1 MIYTKSIRKQLQEL
15 HDLENDIIKHQE
27 IEKNIYK
34 DQMRENNKREYNLK
48 RIIPTHKTIPPSQ
61 QFIMKEDKSFSS
73 LKSIQ
78 DPENDLLLS
87 IENENDDN
95 NISYNSGEDLSYRK

>member
-1 MIYTKSIRKQLQEL
+1 MYP
-15 HDLENDIIKHQE
+15 
-27 IEKNIYK
+27 EKNIYK
-34 DQMRENNKREYNLK
+34 DQVKENIKREYNLK
-48 RIIPTHKTIPPSQ
+48 RKIPTHKTIPPSQ

-87 IENENDDN
+87 IENDDN
-95 NISYNSGEDLSYRK
+95 NISYNSGEDLSYRE